1 MVECV
6 PPWDGTV
13 HEEGGQVFELDGQLA
28 RLPAPAAAPF
38 ARHQVAAA
46 VCEALNAAPRLLPS
60 EVQPAEVEHA
70 VAALAP
76 LSAGG
81 LKSLLQKALRFHA
94 RRVDLGFGAAG
105 GGATL
110 PTPLVAAV
118 GVALLFAERGSFS
131 PELQACA
138 VHAWYTPCVVTYAW
152 RVHVH
157 GMRGT
162 PCVVRHAWYLSRATR
177 TRHAWYT
184 HVRMCMYACAHLPC
198 REAIGMCSG
207 LGLLFREVP
216 RARLEPRLRLRRR
229 LCRGLLL
236 PVRLASEVRVEPG
249 RARGGRTWLGLG
261 QGLGLGLQLGLELG

>member
-162 PCVVRHAWYLSRATR
+162 PCVVPQPCHAYTPCMV
-177 TRHAWYT
+177 HACT
-184 HVRMCMYACAHLPC
+184 HVHVRMCMCMCMCVCMCMCMCMAEAFPHPSCRPSRAAAPLP
-198 REAIGMCSG
+198 SS
-207 LGLLFREVP
+207 V
-216 RARLEPRLRLRRR
+216 RRSCFSR
-229 LCRGLLL
+229 MRG
-236 PVRLASEVRVEPG
+236 PA
-249 RARGGRTWLGLG
+249 AW
-261 QGLGLGLQLGLELG
+261 